1 MESVITVLIFLAVIS
16 LSIYLTYYS
25 ADTSSS
31 NRFDKIL
38 TFCLPF
44 ISTLVI
50 GIAVI
55 NKFIYL
61 PIVITV
67 ALIAGVVSLLVSWSA
82 EKKAKEAKQR
92 KNHLYI
98 FYIYMFKRNMNYTG
112 NLALRFCNKN
122 GFSLRIKACKLFFD
136 NFKRALSI
144 SQIFLKKIAHL
155 WNV

>member
-1 MESVITVLIFLAVIS
+1 MPLLGTLAIYNKSHKVTKLSNQEASIMESVSTVLIFLAVSS

-31 NRFDKIL
+31 NMFDKIL
-38 TFCLPF
+38 SFCLPF

-61 PIVITV
+61 PIVIT
-67 ALIAGVVSLLVSWSA
+67 ASIIAGVVSLLVSLSA
-82 EKKAKEAKQR
+82 EKKAKEAKQK

-98 FYIYMFKRNMNYTG
+98 FNIYMFKKNMRS
-112 NLALRFCNKN
+112 A
-122 GFSLRIKACKLFFD
+122 
-136 NFKRALSI
+136 
-144 SQIFLKKIAHL
+144 
-155 WNV
+155 V

>member
-1 MESVITVLIFLAVIS
+1 MRLPCGIFKKKNAFFAEKSFIMPLLGTLAFYNKSHKVTKLSNREAFMESAITVLIFLAVIS

-31 NRFDKIL
+31 NKFNDIL

-67 ALIAGVVSLLVSWSA
+67 ALIAGVLSLLVSWSA
-82 EKKAKEAKQR
+82 EKKAKEAKQK
-92 KNHLYI
+92 KNRLFI
-98 FYIYMFKRNMNYTG
+98 MNIYMFPRSMRS
-112 NLALRFCNKN
+112 A
-122 GFSLRIKACKLFFD
+122 
-136 NFKRALSI
+136 
-144 SQIFLKKIAHL
+144 
-155 WNV
+155 V

>member
-1 MESVITVLIFLAVIS
+1 MYNFFSMPFLGTLIFYNKSHKVTKLSNQEASIMESVITVLIFLAVIS
-16 LSIYLTYYS
+16 LSIYLTHYS

-31 NRFDKIL
+31 NIFDKIL

-61 PIVITV
+61 PIVITA

-82 EKKAKEAKQR
+82 EKKAKEAKQK
-92 KNHLYI
+92 KNRLFI
-98 FYIYMFKRNMNYTG
+98 FNIYMFQDNMRS
-112 NLALRFCNKN
+112 A
-122 GFSLRIKACKLFFD
+122 
-136 NFKRALSI
+136 
-144 SQIFLKKIAHL
+144 
-155 WNV
+155 V

>member
-1 MESVITVLIFLAVIS
+1 MSKNGIFKKKSAFFAEKSFTMPLLGTLAFYNKNHKVTNLSNREASIMESAITVLIFLAVIS

-31 NRFDKIL
+31 NKFNDIL

-55 NKFIYL
+55 NKFIFL

-67 ALIAGVVSLLVSWSA
+67 ALIAGVLGLLVSWSA
-82 EKKAKEAKQR
+82 EKKAKEAKQK
-92 KNHLYI
+92 KNRLFI
-98 FYIYMFKRNMNYTG
+98 MNIYMFPRSMRS
-112 NLALRFCNKN
+112 A
-122 GFSLRIKACKLFFD
+122 
-136 NFKRALSI
+136 
-144 SQIFLKKIAHL
+144 
-155 WNV
+155 V

>member
-25 ADTSSS
+25 TDTSSPTM
-31 NRFDKIL
+31 FDKIL
-38 TFCLPF
+38 IFCLPF

-67 ALIAGVVSLLVSWSA
+67 AILAGVGSLLVSWSA
-82 EKKAKEAKQR
+82 EKKAKEAKQK
-92 KNHLYI
+92 KNHLFI
-98 FYIYMFKRNMNYTG
+98 FNIYMFSKNMRS
-112 NLALRFCNKN
+112 A
-122 GFSLRIKACKLFFD
+122 
-136 NFKRALSI
+136 
-144 SQIFLKKIAHL
+144 
-155 WNV
+155 V

>member
-1 MESVITVLIFLAVIS
+1 MPLLGTLDLYNKSHKVTKLSNQEASIMERAITVLIFLAVIS

-31 NRFDKIL
+31 NKFNDIL

-50 GIAVI
+50 GIAII

-67 ALIAGVVSLLVSWSA
+67 ALIAGVLSLLVSWSA
-82 EKKAKEAKQR
+82 EKKAKEAKQK
-92 KNHLYI
+92 KNRLFI
-98 FYIYMFKRNMNYTG
+98 MNIYMFPRSMRS
-112 NLALRFCNKN
+112 A
-122 GFSLRIKACKLFFD
+122 
-136 NFKRALSI
+136 
-144 SQIFLKKIAHL
+144 
-155 WNV
+155 V

>member
-1 MESVITVLIFLAVIS
+1 MPFLGTLVFYNKSHKVTKLSNQEASIMESVISVLIFLAVIS
-16 LSIYLTYYS
+16 LSIYLTHYS

-31 NRFDKIL
+31 NIFDKIL

-61 PIVITV
+61 PIVITA

-82 EKKAKEAKQR
+82 EKKEKEAKQK
-92 KNHLYI
+92 KNRLFI
-98 FYIYMFKRNMNYTG
+98 FNIYMFQDTMRS
-112 NLALRFCNKN
+112 A
-122 GFSLRIKACKLFFD
+122 
-136 NFKRALSI
+136 
-144 SQIFLKKIAHL
+144 
-155 WNV
+155 V

>member
-1 MESVITVLIFLAVIS
+1 MPFLGTLVFYNKSHKVTKLSNQEASIMESVITVLIFLAVIS
-16 LSIYLTYYS
+16 LSIYLTHYS

-31 NRFDKIL
+31 NIFDKIL

-61 PIVITV
+61 PIVITA

-82 EKKAKEAKQR
+82 EKKEKEAKQK
-92 KNHLYI
+92 KNRLFI
-98 FYIYMFKRNMNYTG
+98 FNIYMFQDTMRS
-112 NLALRFCNKN
+112 A
-122 GFSLRIKACKLFFD
+122 
-136 NFKRALSI
+136 
-144 SQIFLKKIAHL
+144 
-155 WNV
+155 V

>member
-1 MESVITVLIFLAVIS
+1 MPILGTLVLYNKSHKVTKLSNQEASIMESVITVLIFLAVIS
-16 LSIYLTYYS
+16 LSIYLTHYS

-31 NRFDKIL
+31 NIFDKIL

-61 PIVITV
+61 PIVITA

-82 EKKAKEAKQR
+82 EKKEKEAKQK
-92 KNHLYI
+92 KNRLFI
-98 FYIYMFKRNMNYTG
+98 FNIYMFQDNMRS
-112 NLALRFCNKN
+112 A
-122 GFSLRIKACKLFFD
+122 
-136 NFKRALSI
+136 
-144 SQIFLKKIAHL
+144 
-155 WNV
+155 V

>member
-1 MESVITVLIFLAVIS
+1 MPFLGTLVLYNKSHKVTKLSNQEASIMESVITVLIFLAVIS
-16 LSIYLTYYS
+16 LSIYLTHYS

-31 NRFDKIL
+31 NIFDKIL

-61 PIVITV
+61 PIVITA

-82 EKKAKEAKQR
+82 EKKAKEAKQK
-92 KNHLYI
+92 KNRLFI
-98 FYIYMFKRNMNYTG
+98 FNIYMFQDNMRS
-112 NLALRFCNKN
+112 A
-122 GFSLRIKACKLFFD
+122 
-136 NFKRALSI
+136 
-144 SQIFLKKIAHL
+144 
-155 WNV
+155 V